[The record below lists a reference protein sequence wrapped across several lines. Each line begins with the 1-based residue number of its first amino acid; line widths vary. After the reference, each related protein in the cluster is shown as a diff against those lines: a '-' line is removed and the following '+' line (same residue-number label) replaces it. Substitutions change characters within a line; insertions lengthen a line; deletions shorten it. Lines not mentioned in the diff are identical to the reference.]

1 MKQCA
6 IYDTDVLKGETIM
19 DRQFERFRGGA
30 NEAAS
35 KRVYVSIS
43 PAHIIL
49 LNRNIYHKIGKP
61 AAVYLNY
68 SRELDIIAIE
78 PASPRLPDSFP
89 PLQLAHQRRSIL
101 PPFRHQ
107 DRHAAQIH
115 RPRIKRQ
122 RAPPKTPRNRR
133 RRRPEK
139 KEEKEI
145 GSKEDWRL
153 KLSICHLRHFVICP
167 AFQ

>member
-89 PLQLAHQRRSIL
+89 VVANPCNWRINAAPFCRHFGIKIDTQLKFI
-101 PPFRHQ
+101 
-107 DRHAAQIH
+107 D
-115 RPRIKRQ
+115 
-122 RAPPKTPRNRR
+122 
-133 RRRPEK
+133 PELN
-139 KEEKEI
+139 
-145 GSKEDWRL
+145 GNALHL
-153 KLSICHLRHFVICP
+153 KLRETVVVGGLRKRKKK
-167 AFQ
+167 